1 MGAARRA
8 TQASV
13 AKNAA
18 QIVNTIKRVAHEKT
32 DSAWGKL
39 FKDGVFCLSK
49 AAIRA
54 ALAEERHVV

>member
-1 MGAARRA
+1 M
-8 TQASV
+8 
-13 AKNAA
+13 
-18 QIVNTIKRVAHEKT
+18 AHEKA

-49 AAIRA
+49 AAIRD